1 MTTQVIHIISFDIPQ
16 TLTQVESAAIQGCK
30 GSNAENAA
38 WAYQCWLFL
47 QLTGAVCF
55 NPRLNLNQLP
65 IDI

>member
-30 GSNAENAA
+30 GSNAENTA

-47 QLTGAVCF
+47 QLTGASLF
-55 NPRLNLNQLP
+55 
-65 IDI
+65 